1 MTEES
6 SAKAYKS
13 PLKKLVRF
21 FEQSRDGWKAKSQA
35 AKANVKRLQN
45 RVRFGERS
53 KADLKSQVHALEA
66 EVARLTAKEQTL
78 EQTVDR
84 LQKRGR
90 PNPPG

>member
-1 MTEES
+1 MTEEPS
-6 SAKAYKS
+6 VKVYKS

-21 FEQSRDGWKAKSQA
+21 FEQSRDNWKSKSQA

-45 RVRFGERS
+45 RVRFLESS
-53 KADLKSQVHALEA
+53 KADLKSQVHALEE
-66 EVARLTAKEQTL
+66 EVARLKAKEQAL
-78 EQTVDR
+78 EQTVER